1 MKDQSGQLQERL
13 LEDQKMA
20 MKAQDKLRLKVIRLL
35 RSEIKN
41 VEIVKKG
48 PLTEEEVQAVLQ
60 REIKRRKEALAD
72 YERANRPELLQELQE
87 EIKILSSYL
96 PPQLTEE
103 EIREKAQEAIAELG
117 ASSKKEIGKVMGLL
131 MPRLKGKADG
141 GAVKKVVE
149 ELLK

>member
-1 MKDQSGQLQERL
+1 
-13 LEDQKMA
+13 MA

-48 PLTEEEVQAVLQ
+48 PLTDEEVQAVLQ
-60 REIKRRKEALAD
+60 REIKRRKEALGD
-72 YERANRPELLQELQE
+72 YERSGRPELLQELQE

-103 EIREKAQEAIAELG
+103 EIKEKAQEAIAELG